1 MSSKLH
7 TGGHATTGAAAY
19 AAATQLR
26 CVWSPSN
33 RGQIIIDLI
42 RDLQAGSQV
51 ARHLIHSV
59 GFVIFESMPKC
70 MCDYNVGKNS
80 HVFVEVEIWFVAKY
94 WVLSKTTLAP
104 CLVT

>member
-1 MSSKLH
+1 MCLV
-7 TGGHATTGAAAY
+7 HAVSAKVEHVLKEEDLAGAAAY

-26 CVWSPSN
+26 CVWSASN

-70 MCDYNVGKNS
+70 MCDFLNMYL
-80 HVFVEVEIWFVAKY
+80 Y
-94 WVLSKTTLAP
+94 
-104 CLVT
+104 